1 MTAINTVVGGECE
14 SAPAMSI
21 DLIHD
26 FVTAHTDG
34 IEEVANNAN
43 VYPNPANHQITVEAE
58 GMNQVTLINMLGQRV
73 YDAAVEGDTTTISL
87 ADYESGLYMVRIN
100 TENGVIT
107 KQVSV
112 VK

>member
-1 MTAINTVVGGECE
+1 M
-14 SAPAMSI
+14 
-21 DLIHD
+21 
-26 FVTAHTDG
+26 
-34 IEEVANNAN
+34 
-43 VYPNPANHQITVEAE
+43 YPNPASHQITVEAE

-73 YDAAVEGDTTTISL
+73 YDVAVEGNMTIISL

-107 KQVSV
+107 KQISV